1 MFMKESHSKFEAI
14 IISIGMVVLAGLFVN
29 IGNVFALFW
38 SVDNQMIINC
48 ILAFSSSVGF
58 IAIPLL
64 FLHLLGF
71 KFIKPKFN
79 IVFAIILL
87 IVILFISIFVFK
99 SGETIHA
106 LIIATCEEFLFRG
119 IILSVLLSCFT
130 KREAFILGSL
140 VFAILLHLNG
150 DFLLNFVVKF
160 PASIIL
166 CILAD
171 YFGLQS
177 SIAFHWL
184 YNICV
189 GVFLG

>member
-1 MFMKESHSKFEAI
+1 MKESHSKLETI
-14 IISIGMVVLAGLFVN
+14 IISISMVILAGLFVN

-38 SVDNQMIINC
+38 SIDNQMLINC
-48 ILAFSSSVGF
+48 ILFFSSTIGF
-58 IAIPLL
+58 IVIPLL

-71 KFIKPKFN
+71 KFIKPKFD
-79 IVFAIILL
+79 ITFAIILL
-87 IVILFISIFVFK
+87 IVILFISIFIFK

-119 IILSVLLSCFT
+119 IILSILLSCFK

-140 VFAILLHLNG
+140 IFAILLHLNG
-150 DFLLNFVVKF
+150 DFLLNFVTKF

-166 CILAD
+166 YLLAD

-177 SIAFHWL
+177 SIAFHWF

-189 GVFLG
+189 GFFWG